1 MPTLSDIYNAIDSAK
16 RQGSNFVKNPMSELR
31 EMLALAN
38 DRAKTFNKLQKEATA
53 EGMNYGPKS
62 QELAM
67 QMADAYNPAGIISP
81 KNVTYDTHK
90 ILVDIPIDKIMH
102 GESIMPGGKLTW
114 PGAKELIK
122 KYANKKTDFPPIDVV
137 SSDASI
143 PWMVADGSHRLEAAK
158 LRGNKTI
165 KAYISPFDEEGLK
178 LIGEK

>member
-1 MPTLSDIYNAIDSAK
+1 MPLLSDIYNAIDSVK
-16 RQGSNFVKNPMSELR
+16 RQGSNFIKNPGSELR
-31 EMLALAN
+31 EMLSLTN
-38 DRAKTFNKLQKEATA
+38 DRARAFNKLQKEATA
-53 EGMNYGPKS
+53 EGMEYGPKT

-67 QMADAYNPAGIISP
+67 LMAESYNPAGIISP

-102 GESIMPGGKLTW
+102 GESILPGGKLTW
-114 PGAKELIK
+114 PGSKELIK
-122 KYANKKTDFPPIDVV
+122 EYANKKTDFPPIEVV

-165 KAYISPFDEEGLK
+165 KAYVSPFDKEGLE
-178 LIGEK
+178 LISK